1 MHPFLRLLLFLVL
14 LLPLSLPLSFVI
26 CHFSFVIFLSFS
38 FVICHFSFVIFI
50 PFSQNNRVKY
60 HILWML
66 SQIFCVLLPTNQ
78 LNLNKQE

>member
-14 LLPLSLPLSFVI
+14 LLPLSLPL
-26 CHFSFVIFLSFS
+26 S